1 MWILFKNLKKKE
13 DDKMK
18 FERIAKEW
26 LEYKKTSIKESTYFN
41 YMYIVNKYLLP
52 EFKEKNIEEINN
64 YNYFIQNLMQKHSN
78 KSVRDIINVL
88 KSILNYYEDEYNSV
102 LQIKRI
108 NLPKVSKKKIKI
120 LSDNERKVLE
130 NYCLKDN
137 SLKSVGIIIA
147 LNTGLRIGE
156 ICSLKWKN
164 IDLCNKKIYVENT
177 IQRVYDEENKTTDV
191 IIDNPK
197 TDSSIRSIPINTKI
211 YKCLKKLDNKFDK
224 EDYFLSGNNKKYVEP
239 RNYQYYFKSILGK
252 CELKPYKFH
261 SLRHTFATHCIEVGM
276 DAKSLSE
283 ILGHSDVKI
292 TLGIYV
298 QSNDKIKQK
307 FLEKI

>member
-1 MWILFKNLKKKE
+1 MWIFKKLKKKE
-13 DDKMK
+13 DDKMQ
-18 FERIAKEW
+18 FEKIAREW

-41 YMYIVNKYLLP
+41 YMFIVSKYLLP

-64 YNYFIQNLMQKHSN
+64 YNYFIQNLMQKLSN

-130 NYCLKDN
+130 NYSLQDN
-137 SLKSVGIIIA
+137 SLKSVGIVVA
-147 LNTGLRIGE
+147 LNTGMRIGE

-164 IDLCNKKIYVENT
+164 IDLSNKQIYVENT
-177 IQRVYDEENKTTDV
+177 IQRVYDEENKTTDI

-197 TDSSIRSIPINTKI
+197 TDSSIRSIPINTKL
-211 YKCLKKLDNKFDK
+211 YKCLKKLENKFDR

-239 RNYQYYFKSILGK
+239 RNYQYYFKSILRK

-307 FLEKI
+307 FLEKL